1 MLCEIEWNKTSQA
14 TGVLTQFRGARVSP
28 CTAALSEP
36 GAKSGWQGVIC
47 YGQRVIQ
54 RADDLNDCIL
64 YGMRTYVRTYIH
76 TYLPTYVRTYIHT
89 YIHTYIQRH
98 TSMHACT
105 HACVRP
111 CLRVEA
117 SKIVTG
123 SFSVTNLEHLE
134 KSFAQPTLT
143 WWPCPNVQTEARN
156 DGKSGIF
163 YVVGN
168 QISFQ
173 GKINIDDLEECYHSK
188 RNSHV
193 KKLLCQNY
201 NLWTWI
207 HACNLLDDPDQC

>member
-1 MLCEIEWNKTSQA
+1 MTWMIVYSTVC
-14 TGVLTQFRGARVSP
+14 VHR
-28 CTAALSEP
+28 
-36 GAKSGWQGVIC
+36 
-47 YGQRVIQ
+47 
-54 RADDLNDCIL
+54 
-64 YGMRTYVRTYIH
+64 YVRTYIH
-76 TYLPTYVRTYIHT
+76 TQTYIHAC
-89 YIHTYIQRH
+89 
-98 TSMHACT
+98 MHACMR
-105 HACVRP
+105 AP

-117 SKIVTG
+117 SKIVTR

-143 WWPCPNVQTEARN
+143 SWPCPNVQTEARN

-201 NLWTWI
+201 DLSTWI